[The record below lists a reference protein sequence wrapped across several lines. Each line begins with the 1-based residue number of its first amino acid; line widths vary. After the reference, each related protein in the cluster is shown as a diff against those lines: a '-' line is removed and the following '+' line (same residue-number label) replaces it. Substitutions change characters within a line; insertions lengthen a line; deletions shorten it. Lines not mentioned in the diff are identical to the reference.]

1 MGLFRNNDFK
11 PSDSIFTKY
20 NEETKKDEITEN
32 VDGKN
37 NLMPKNLY
45 RITFTSGRV
54 VDIVGTSLIFDDND
68 SEDWII
74 YDDVY
79 EDENPTNISYN
90 LNDYDDDDFSDNIKM
105 VINSSNFE
113 SCLIIKQNL
122 TNEEIAEFKN
132 NNINLA

>member
-74 YDDVY
+74 YDGVY

>member
-20 NEETKKDEITEN
+20 NEETKKDEVTEN
-32 VDGKN
+32 VDEKN

-45 RITFTSGRV
+45 RITFTSGRA
-54 VDIVGTSLIFDDND
+54 VDIIGTSLIFDDNE

-74 YDDVY
+74 YDGVY

-105 VINSSNFE
+105 VISSSNFE

-122 TNEEIAEFKN
+122 TNEEITEFKN

>member
-20 NEETKKDEITEN
+20 NEETKKDEVTEN
-32 VDGKN
+32 VDEKI

-45 RITFTSGRV
+45 RITFTSGRA
-54 VDIVGTSLIFDDND
+54 VDIIGTSLIFDDND

-74 YDDVY
+74 YDGVY

-105 VINSSNFE
+105 VISSSNFE

-122 TNEEIAEFKN
+122 TNEEITEFKN